1 MKVYKENNNHL
12 GWKEVIVDDN
22 ECMYSVSLYKGKLIS
37 IAEISP
43 ISGRV
48 NQDSE
53 LFHMI
58 ECCVSNHL
66 NTEIA
71 S

>member
-48 NQDSE
+48 DPDSE
-53 LFHMI
+53 LYHMI
-58 ECCVSNHL
+58 QSCVGNYL
-66 NTEIA
+66 NTEIG